1 MYRNIHLQVFR
12 GHVKISLGRCP
23 FISLHWRRETSA
35 THSSHSCRISAGP
48 LRIPQASL
56 SYEDQWSPSSA
67 HRQAETEPCPR
78 GPGGSERCPRCA
90 PRTRPSRR
98 AGAEVGVT
106 VSGLQGNESR
116 RIGRAG
122 HRSLHH
128 GTRRLPRGERAAAQA
143 AARERATRSLP
154 AGARR
159 RAGDKLLLRKGKL
172 QEDVML
178 MTLTCSTN
186 T

>member
-1 MYRNIHLQVFR
+1 MQRLTPELFGAALYGSLKVLRLRHAIVVEISIDRNIHLQVFR
-12 GHVKISLGRCP
+12 GHVKISLGRCT

-35 THSSHSCRISAGP
+35 TRSSHSCRISAGP

-116 RIGRAG
+116 RIGRPD
-122 HRSLHH
+122 RV
-128 GTRRLPRGERAAAQA
+128 RPRHDGLRAAAKA
-143 AARERATRSLP
+143 AGRERAKRSFP
-154 AGARR
+154 CRGR
-159 RAGDKLLLRKGKL
+159 D
-172 QEDVML
+172 
-178 MTLTCSTN
+178 LTP
-186 T
+186 